1 MNYRMLGYLLGII
14 MTIEAALLVLPTVV
28 SLIYREPLYP
38 FLITMGILLCLSV
51 PLIIKKPI
59 DRRIYAKEGFVCVA
73 TAWLVMSLF
82 GALPFV
88 IGGSIPSYID
98 ALFETASGFTTTG
111 ATILSDIEA
120 LPYGI
125 LFWRSFT
132 HWIGGMGVLVFMLAI
147 MPSEGGQSMYLLR
160 AEVAGPT
167 KDKLVPKLKQSAMIL
182 YGIYVVMTVV
192 QIVLLLIVKMPL
204 YDAIV
209 NAFSTAGTGGFSVKN
224 ASIAAY
230 GNPAAEW
237 IIAIFMLLFGI
248 NFNIYFL
255 ILLRRFGKAL
265 KSEELRVYLLLT
277 LGVTAI
283 ITVNTLKSAASTSQA
298 IRDAFFQV
306 TSIFSTTGF
315 ATADYELWPMLSQ
328 SLLWLLL
335 LFGAC
340 AGSTTGGLKLSR
352 ILLLVKNSLRELKHL
367 LHPRSVNVVRID
379 GEAVPEERLRSATNY
394 LAIYLSLLTLST
406 ILLSIGNTP
415 LLTNLTASLTCLN
428 NVGPGFGLVGPSE
441 NFGFFAAPAKLLL
454 TFVMLIGRLEI
465 MPMLILFSPSIW
477 RRKS

>member
-230 GNPAAEW
+230 SNPAAEW

-283 ITVNTLKSAASTSQA
+283 ITINTLKSTASTSQA

-352 ILLLVKNSLRELKHL
+352 VLLLVKNSLRELKHL

>member
-14 MTIEAALLVLPTVV
+14 MMIEAALLVLPTVV
-28 SLIYREPLYP
+28 SLLFGEPISP
-38 FLITMGILLCLSV
+38 FLITMGILLLLSA
-51 PLIIKKPI
+51 PLVCRKPS

-73 TAWLVMSLF
+73 LAWLVMSLF

-88 IGGSIPSYID
+88 FSGAIPSYVD
-98 ALFETASGFTTTG
+98 ALFETASGLTTTG
-111 ATILSDIEA
+111 ATILSEIES
-120 LPYGI
+120 LPRGI

-167 KDKLVPKLKQSAMIL
+167 KDKLVPKMRQSAMIL
-182 YGIYVVMTVV
+182 YGIYVALTLLETA
-192 QIVLLLIVKMPL
+192 LLLCTGMPL
-204 YDAIV
+204 YDSVV

-230 GNPAAEW
+230 ANPAAEW
-237 IIAIFMLLFGI
+237 IIAVFMLLFGV

-255 ILLRRFGKAL
+255 LLLRRFGKIL
-265 KSEELRVYLLLT
+265 QSEELRVYLLIT
-277 LGVTAI
+277 LGFTAV
-283 ITVNTLKSAASTSQA
+283 ITWNTASQAASVGDA
-298 IRDAFFQV
+298 LRDAFFQV

-315 ATADYELWPMLSQ
+315 ATADYEIWPMLSQ

-352 ILLLVKNSLRELKHL
+352 ILILVKNSFRELRHV
-367 LHPRSVNVVRID
+367 LHPRSVGVVRID
-379 GEAVPEERLRSATNY
+379 GEAIPEATLRSVTNY
-394 LAIYLSLLTLST
+394 LAIYLSLLTVST
-406 ILLSIGNTP
+406 LLLSIGETP

-428 NVGPGFGLVGPSE
+428 NVGPGFGLVGPTE
-441 NFGFFAAPAKLLL
+441 NFGFFSIPAKLWL
-454 TFVMLIGRLEI
+454 TLVMLVGRLEI
-465 MPMLILFSPSIW
+465 LPMLILFSPSVW
-477 RRKS
+477 KRKH

>member
-230 GNPAAEW
+230 SNPAAEW

-283 ITVNTLKSAASTSQA
+283 ITINTLKSAASTSQT

-352 ILLLVKNSLRELKHL
+352 VLLLVKNSLRELKHL